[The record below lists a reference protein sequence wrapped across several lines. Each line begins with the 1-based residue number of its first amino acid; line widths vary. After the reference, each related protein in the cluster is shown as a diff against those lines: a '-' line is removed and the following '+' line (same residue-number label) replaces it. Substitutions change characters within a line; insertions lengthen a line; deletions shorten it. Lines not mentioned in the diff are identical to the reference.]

1 MADRFNIE
9 VFIQNIK
16 NINTILKQNLYI
28 IENIKELMNYSN
40 VDIASIDEIKKDIA
54 SLETS
59 VNKMTSLNYIEF
71 PTGDIVTTSY
81 DTNVYNIKAPFEM
94 KTTESGEVINSG
106 NFNFMLLIGGSD
118 FITVDLDETNS
129 FLQINL
135 DQTKVDKIPVLNS
148 TNLITSGGV
157 AQTTP
162 IILNLDVVSTPG
174 TYNEINSGSFANA
187 SYESLFYS
195 TIDSAIQQ
203 KRPLI
208 VLDTNG
214 WNYMLGYIP
223 GGDTCSFLSTSDE
236 RPYAY
241 LVMYNIKE
249 HKFVLGKEI
258 ATV

>member
-1 MADRFNIE
+1 MTDRFNIE

-59 VNKMTSLNYIEF
+59 VNKLTSLNYIEF
-71 PTGDIVTTSY
+71 PTGSLVTTSY
-81 DTNVYNIKAPFEM
+81 DTNVYQIKAPFEM
-94 KTTESGEVINSG
+94 KTSESGEVINSG
-106 NFNFMLLIGGSD
+106 NFNFMILIGGSD
-118 FITVDLDETNS
+118 FITVDLDETDS

-135 DQTKVDKIPVLNS
+135 DQTKVDKIPLLNS

-162 IILNLDVVSTPG
+162 IILNLCSSTPG
-174 TYNEINSGSFANA
+174 VYNEINSGHFAYA
-187 SYESLFYS
+187 LYENLFYS
-195 TIDSAIQQ
+195 NIDNAIQQ

-208 VLDTNG
+208 VLDNNG
-214 WNYMLGYIP
+214 WNYMLGFSA
-223 GGDTCSFLSTSDE
+223 GDNCSFLSTSDE
-236 RPYAY
+236 SPYAY
-241 LVMYNIKE
+241 LVLYSIKE
-249 HKFVLGKEI
+249 HKFVIGKQI
-258 ATV
+258 STA